1 MVANPVIG
9 NKQTRAMLQILP
21 QLKFTDLWTTS
32 ITIGQDA
39 DN

>member
-1 MVANPVIG
+1 MVANPIIG
-9 NKQTRAMLQILP
+9 KQTHAMLQILP
-21 QLKFTDLWTTS
+21 QLKVTDPWTMS